1 MATCP
6 SHSLSLSVHVLPR
19 RRTGANWS
27 PSTLNL
33 TSSRSSGMRGAVGG
47 VRHSSIPVPAVGLG
61 ACIPKTEV
69 GAQGAKTHRHSISAA
84 AAYQGGIKG
93 RLPLTSIKIKSK
105 VFRFK
110 HLLHTW
116 AQRFRWSKQLSEQPK
131 SSLLISGRL
140 FRHYELQGRETG
152 SVASLSCARIDPRS
166 GPPQHKP
173 PRRPELCAGM

>member
-1 MATCP
+1 M
-6 SHSLSLSVHVLPR
+6 L
-19 RRTGANWS
+19 W
-27 PSTLNL
+27 
-33 TSSRSSGMRGAVGG
+33 GG

-69 GAQGAKTHRHSISAA
+69 GAQGAKTHRHSISA

-131 SSLLISGRL
+131 SSLLISGPL

-152 SVASLSCARIDPRS
+152 SVASLSCARIDPWLVSPTRPPG
-166 GPPQHKP
+166 GPS
-173 PRRPELCAGM
+173 CAQECKTDFASSTSICPFAQLL

>member
-1 MATCP
+1 
-6 SHSLSLSVHVLPR
+6 
-19 RRTGANWS
+19 
-27 PSTLNL
+27 
-33 TSSRSSGMRGAVGG
+33 MRGAVGG
-47 VRHSSIPVPAVGLG
+47 VRHSSIPVPAVGLA

-116 AQRFRWSKQLSEQPK
+116 AQQFRWSKQLFGQLK
-131 SSLLISGRL
+131 SVFIANLRTIVQAL
-140 FRHYELQGRETG
+140 
-152 SVASLSCARIDPRS
+152 
-166 GPPQHKP
+166 
-173 PRRPELCAGM
+173 